1 MRGSIRSGGRRLA
14 AWVVS
19 FCCVLSPAALS
30 AQSRDGVLPLTRLRL
45 YETGVGYFE
54 RSGKL
59 NGITRLPL
67 PAAQLDDALKSLVV
81 LGGARERALL
91 GVTFDSRVT
100 AQLGRALARLPT
112 DSGAVLD
119 FEAMARSLTGSEFF
133 YAQRYYVR
141 PPLLYATIHLQHV
154 RARDQAK
161 QVHQLR
167 APPQAGFD
175 RPDVGRA
182 RVGADRR
189 ANSEEHRRRVF
200 IQPFRTAG
208 RRGSQRQEALHPLR
222 RRQTIRAAQGHS
234 IAVELGLESREPP
247 TLLYHGTATRF
258 LDTILIEGLKSQ
270 TAFSASATLSSA
282 RAPLAAA
289 SAVSS
294 TRAAV
299 PAALASVAAC
309 LAPLIAAAMGG
320 TTEAAMVA
328 TAIALSTLDAFSSA
342 SVRAALMTARPG
354 MKASAAATAAS
365 LARLAGGCTGQ
376 LLSVFYRDAYSALLR
391 QLFWRTRAV
400 RAERQAWLPSERQ
413 RRTGRLRTGFRL
425 RVRAQAGCPPR

>member
-1 MRGSIRSGGRRLA
+1 MS
-14 AWVVS
+14 
-19 FCCVLSPAALS
+19 
-30 AQSRDGVLPLTRLRL
+30 
-45 YETGVGYFE
+45 
-54 RSGKL
+54 
-59 NGITRLPL
+59 
-67 PAAQLDDALKSLVV
+67 
-81 LGGARERALL
+81 ERATKLSKFISFVLRHKPDSIGLTLDAQGWAPIDELIRKSTDAGFSFSRSELL
-91 GVTFDSRVT
+91 DVV
-100 AQLGRALARLPT
+100 
-112 DSGAVLD
+112 
-119 FEAMARSLTGSEFF
+119 ARSDKKRFTLSDDG
-133 YAQRYYVR
+133 
-141 PPLLYATIHLQHV
+141 
-154 RARDQAK
+154 K
-161 QVHQLR
+161 
-167 APPQAGFD
+167 
-175 RPDVGRA
+175 
-182 RVGADRR
+182 
-189 ANSEEHRRRVF
+189 
-200 IQPFRTAG
+200 
-208 RRGSQRQEALHPLR
+208 
-222 RRQTIRAAQGHS
+222 TIRAAQGHS